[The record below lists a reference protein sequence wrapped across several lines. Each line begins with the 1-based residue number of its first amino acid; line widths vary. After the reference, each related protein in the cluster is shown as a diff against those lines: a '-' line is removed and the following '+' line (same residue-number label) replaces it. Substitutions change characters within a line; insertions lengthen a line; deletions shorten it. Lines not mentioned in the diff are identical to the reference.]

1 MLVCTLNY
9 LPKKAQG
16 EMASDAA
23 LSIQLVQRIDYF
35 ASLVRMDDVKL
46 SSYGCN
52 RNRRGGKNT
61 QKNCTKKILINQITS
76 MV

>member
-46 SSYGCN
+46 SSCGPN
-52 RNRRGGKNT
+52 RNRNYEEELARIHRRT
-61 QKNCTKKILINQITS
+61 VQKS
-76 MV
+76 F

>member
-16 EMASDAA
+16 DLEMASDAA

-35 ASLVRMDDVKL
+35 ASLVKMDDVKL
-46 SSYGCN
+46 SYGPN
-52 RNRRGGKNT
+52 RNR
-61 QKNCTKKILINQITS
+61 S
-76 MV
+76 Y